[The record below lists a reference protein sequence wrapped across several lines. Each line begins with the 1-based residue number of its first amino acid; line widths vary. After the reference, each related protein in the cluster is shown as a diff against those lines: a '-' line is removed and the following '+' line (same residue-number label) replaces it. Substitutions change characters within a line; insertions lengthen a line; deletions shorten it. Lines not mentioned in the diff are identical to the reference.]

1 MGGILEKTWRDYSIV
16 QFVNLTEFDFY
27 PRLAQGSGVSL
38 VLFSGPHCGTC
49 RKAEAVLPLA
59 LAGQV
64 EHLFKVDVE
73 KSTALAREYAIFH
86 LPALLLFVDG
96 QFHAEIQC
104 LLLPEKL
111 QQAVK
116 KALTLPAEEAP

>member
-1 MGGILEKTWRDYSIV
+1 MWRDYSIV
-16 QFVNLTEFDFY
+16 RFVNLTEFDFY
-27 PRLAQGSGVSL
+27 PRLAQSSGVSL

-49 RKAEAVLPLA
+49 RKAEVVLPLA
-59 LAGQV
+59 LAGWV
-64 EHLFKVDVE
+64 ERLFKVDVE
-73 KSTALAREYAIFH
+73 KSTALAREYEIFH

-96 QFHAEIQC
+96 QYHAEIQSP
-104 LLLPEKL
+104 LLPEKL

>member
-1 MGGILEKTWRDYSIV
+1 
-16 QFVNLTEFDFY
+16 LTEFDFY
-27 PRLAQGSGVSL
+27 PRLAQSPGISL

-49 RKAEAVLPLA
+49 RKVETVLPQA
-59 LAGQV
+59 LAGMV

-73 KSTALAREYAIFH
+73 KSIALAREYEIFH

-96 QFHAEIQC
+96 HFHAEIQC
-104 LLLPEKL
+104 PLLPEQL
-111 QQAVK
+111 RQAVE